1 MNILLNLFFLAIIFP
16 SEFEDKQYQKIYSK
30 IIDYEKTN
38 KTFEL
43 LLRNGQKVYVADIE
57 QINTDNIIINILID
71 RRLSTYRD
79 VKSLMNEEIEGSY
92 PKLYRKIY
100 FKNII
105 DINKITSKPNFFYK
119 SPDLSNNYIISIS
132 LITLLVLRIIF

>member
-1 MNILLNLFFLAIIFP
+1 MWDLEFLLIFHN
-16 SEFEDKQYQKIYSK
+16 F
-30 IIDYEKTN
+30 
-38 KTFEL
+38 
-43 LLRNGQKVYVADIE
+43 KVNFQFYPFYCLP
-57 QINTDNIIINILID
+57 NIIINILID

-79 VKSLMNEEIEGSY
+79 VKSLMKEEIEGSY